1 MDNCDAQHLD
11 LVAELFD
18 LEDFK
23 LALEE
28 VVEPDPAAR
37 SQLQPATECAVPID
51 LSLLSPLIA

>member
-1 MDNCDAQHLD
+1 MDIYYVQHVN

-18 LEDFK
+18 LEEFK
-23 LALEE
+23 LALED